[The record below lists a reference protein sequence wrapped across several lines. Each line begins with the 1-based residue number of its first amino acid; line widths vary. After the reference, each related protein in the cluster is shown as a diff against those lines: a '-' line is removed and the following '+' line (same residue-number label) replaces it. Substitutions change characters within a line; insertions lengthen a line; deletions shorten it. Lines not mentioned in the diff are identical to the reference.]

1 MSTRNPQKR
10 LVIRWATL
18 KGVAAIILFL
28 LIAALAE
35 YFVVLYSVNLGVKDE
50 TQLQWSFKFPGTEL
64 ILTVVVSPLFHLV
77 PVAVIISLLFSWTY
91 LTKHTAVKPV
101 ETQKGKAEIA
111 KRGQKQKLRTLK
123 KFVGKIQSGLLKVK
137 GIAYVWQ
144 EIHFARATI
153 KSALMVLL
161 AFLTLIIIASLLTYP
176 QLFYQTIIGAYR
188 NDPSL
193 LNSVKGIAQFFA
205 PVGGIFSAINSAL
218 LAVAPGFR
226 DLVLT
231 IGSVTI
237 PLANLDN
244 AGKYLVF
251 QNIAAWVSALAVLFY
266 GEYWR
271 KGYRHKKARR
281 S

>member
-1 MSTRNPQKR
+1 MSTQKR
-10 LVIRWATL
+10 VIIRWATS

-28 LIAALAE
+28 IIAALAE

-50 TQLQWSFKFPGTEL
+50 TLLQWSFKFPGTEWV
-64 ILTVVVSPLFHLV
+64 LTVVVSPLFHLV

-101 ETQKGKAEIA
+101 ETQKGKTEIV

-123 KFVGKIQSGLLKVK
+123 KVVGKIQSGLLKVK

-161 AFLTLIIIASLLTYP
+161 AFLTLIIVASLLTYP
-176 QLFYQTIIGAYR
+176 QLIYQTIIGAYR

-226 DLVLT
+226 DLILT
-231 IGSVTI
+231 IGSVI
-237 PLANLDN
+237 VPLANLDN

-271 KGYRHKKARR
+271 KGYRHKRTRR